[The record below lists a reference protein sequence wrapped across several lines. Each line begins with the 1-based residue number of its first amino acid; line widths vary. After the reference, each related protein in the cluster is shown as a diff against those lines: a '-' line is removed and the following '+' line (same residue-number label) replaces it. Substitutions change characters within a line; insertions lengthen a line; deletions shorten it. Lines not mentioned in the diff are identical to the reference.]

1 MSVSA
6 VRRRALRA
14 FGAVT
19 AAFLGAAS
27 CAVPEEGSGS
37 PSAASWRLVDEEG
50 PQGRRLWL
58 EPEEPAGPILEV
70 RILRETASVG
80 EIVEAEVRAVGLRG
94 RRLLEVRPSR
104 PEVRLLGP
112 RRWIL
117 EGEAPVRVRFTCVAP
132 GPGGIAV
139 QVLEE

>member
-1 MSVSA
+1 M
-6 VRRRALRA
+6 
-14 FGAVT
+14 T

-27 CAVPEEGSGS
+27 CTVAGDGGAP
-37 PSAASWRLVDEEG
+37 PPAAAWRLVDEEG

-58 EPEEPAGPILEV
+58 EPEEAAGPILEV
-70 RILRETASVG
+70 RILREAAPVG

-94 RRLLEVRPSR
+94 RRVVEVRPSR

-117 EGEAPVRVRFTCVAP
+117 EGEAPVRVRFTCGAP

-139 QVLEE
+139 RVLEE